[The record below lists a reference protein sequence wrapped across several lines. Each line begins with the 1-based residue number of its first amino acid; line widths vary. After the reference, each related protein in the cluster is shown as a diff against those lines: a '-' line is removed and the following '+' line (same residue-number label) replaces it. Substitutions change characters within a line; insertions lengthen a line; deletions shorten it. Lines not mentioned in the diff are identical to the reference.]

1 MVGGG
6 FIWSKASLLWAAV
19 AGDGS
24 RSSREQNSR
33 EELAWDGEQGYASMV
48 IANELVTFVLPK
60 RQNNA
65 LSPIIRDLF
74 RDPHMIYAVCEP
86 LNDRLTLRHQ
96 EFSRNST
103 ALLLLSFFKARA
115 TSVCVSGS
123 VEKSALG

>member
-1 MVGGG
+1 MVGGV
-6 FIWSKASLLWAAV
+6 FVWSKASLLWAAV

-65 LSPIIRDLF
+65 PSPIIWDLLSG
-74 RDPHMIYAVCEP
+74 PNMINYGCEP
-86 LNDRLTLRHQ
+86 LHDALSARLQ
-96 EFSRNST
+96 
-103 ALLLLSFFKARA
+103 
-115 TSVCVSGS
+115 
-123 VEKSALG
+123 